1 MTADATTLIGN
12 VQVRMLQAS
21 DSGLISAAYRLNR
34 DHLAPWEPARTE
46 EFFTAAGQRAVVD
59 SKLALHAA
67 GQEVPWV
74 LLDGSRIV
82 GSITLTGI
90 VRGPFLSAHV
100 GYWIDKDFTGRGIGS
115 AACRVRRDRFCA
127 VLPED
132 CRLVAGSPPV
142 PTDP

>member
-12 VQVRMLQAS
+12 VHVRMLQAS
-21 DSGLISAAYRLNR
+21 DSGPMSAAYLLNR

-59 SKLALHAA
+59 SKLAL
-67 GQEVPWV
+67 
-74 LLDGSRIV
+74 DGSRIV

-100 GYWIDKDFTGRGIGS
+100 APAYLKI
-115 AACRVRRDRFCA
+115 
-127 VLPED
+127 
-132 CRLVAGSPPV
+132 AGSWQDHV
-142 PTDP
+142 LFQRILE